1 MKKRVM
7 ILGGNVLQTT
17 AIKRAKELGYY
28 VICVDHQPNNPGR
41 RFSDEYYNIS
51 TIDKERVLELA
62 RNIGIDGILAYAT
75 DVAAPTAAYV
85 SEQLKLPTNP
95 YQSVM
100 VLTHKNLFRSFMKDH
115 GFLVPDGGSSFNDRE
130 KAREY
135 VQKLRLP
142 VMVKP
147 VDSSG
152 SKGVTK
158 VMSLDGFNAAFD
170 EAMSYSISKEIII
183 ERFIS
188 KVGHQVD
195 GEGFIKDGKIVFF
208 GVMDQY
214 KNVERNPYVP
224 IGSSYPSIQA
234 QETQQKAKNI
244 IQSIFDKLGMRFG
257 GFNSE
262 YIADDNGEVFLL
274 EIGPRHGGN
283 FIPDTIKTALGI
295 DMIEASIRACVGD
308 DYDETLRKKHEG
320 IATSYA
326 VRSLGSGKFKSLK
339 IHPDIEKRIVKQELI
354 VSPGD
359 YVNAFK
365 SGSDGIGIMVLEFDD
380 IQEMNE
386 KMDQMW
392 RYIEVMVE

>member
-1 MKKRVM
+1 MNKRVM

-28 VICVDHQPNNPGR
+28 VICVDYEPNNPGR
-41 RFSDEYYNIS
+41 QFADEYYNIS
-51 TIDKERVLELA
+51 TIDKESVLELA
-62 RNIGIDGILAYAT
+62 RNLNIDGILAYAT

-130 KAREY
+130 EAREY
-135 VQKLRLP
+135 FQRLELP
-142 VMVKP
+142 VMIKP

-158 VMSLDGFNAAFD
+158 VMSPDGFDAAFD

-183 ERFIS
+183 ERFIQ
-188 KVGHQVD
+188 KVGYQID
-195 GEGFIKDGKIVFF
+195 GDGFIKDGKIAFF
-208 GVMDQY
+208 GVMDQH
-214 KNVERNPYVP
+214 NNIELNPYAP
-224 IGSSYPSIQA
+224 IGLSYPSVQA
-234 QETQQKAKNI
+234 QKTQQKAKSI
-244 IQSIFDKLGMRFG
+244 IQGIFDKLGMRFG
-257 GFNSE
+257 GFNFE
-262 YIADDNGEVFLL
+262 YIVDIDGEVYLL
-274 EIGPRHGGN
+274 EIGPRNGGN

-295 DMIEASIRACVGD
+295 DMAEASIKACVGD
-308 DYDETLRKKHEG
+308 NYDEALRKKHEG
-320 IATSYA
+320 IATSY
-326 VRSLGSGKFKSLK
+326 VVHSLKSGKFRSLK
-339 IHPDIEKRIVKQELI
+339 IHPDIEKRIVKQAMI

-359 YVNAFK
+359 PVNAFK
-365 SGSDGIGIMVLEFDD
+365 NGVDSIGVMVLKFDD

-392 RYIEVMVE
+392 KYVEVMVE